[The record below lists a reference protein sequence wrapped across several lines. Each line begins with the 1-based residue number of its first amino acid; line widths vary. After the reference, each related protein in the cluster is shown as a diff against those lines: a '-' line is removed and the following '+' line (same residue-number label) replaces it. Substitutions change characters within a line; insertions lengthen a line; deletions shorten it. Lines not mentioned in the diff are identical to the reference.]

1 MGKQLVDK
9 EKAKRTIENIKPILM
24 TVRDIPQI
32 AEMFILNWGIMCL
45 LPDYALEMI
54 INKNMSYVYKINDEV
69 IAFCL
74 MEYDY
79 EFNVCV
85 DLICVKDKYKGLHLG
100 ENILSFCINNCKNF
114 IFRKVHLHVSTTN
127 IPAFNLYKKLG
138 FQIKDYIAN
147 YYMDEK
153 PEDSNAYYMELNL

>member
-1 MGKQLVDK
+1 MGKQLVNK
-9 EKAKRTIENIKPILM
+9 ENIKRTIENIKPILM
-24 TVRDIPQI
+24 TVEDIPQI
-32 AEMFILNWGIMCL
+32 AEMYILNWGIMCL

-85 DLICVKDKYKGLHLG
+85 DLICVKDKYKRLHLG
-100 ENILSFCINNCKNF
+100 ENILSFCINNCKNS

-127 IPAFNLYKKLG
+127 KPALNLYKKLG
-138 FQIKDYIAN
+138 FQAKNYIEK
-147 YYMDEK
+147 YYIDEK

>member
-1 MGKQLVDK
+1 MGKQLVNK
-9 EKAKRTIENIKPILM
+9 ENIKRTIENIKPILM
-24 TVRDIPQI
+24 TVEDIPQI
-32 AEMFILNWGIMCL
+32 AEMYILNWGIMCL
-45 LPDYALEMI
+45 LPDYVLEMI

-79 EFNVCV
+79 EFYVCV

-114 IFRKVHLHVSTTN
+114 IFRKVHLHVSNTN
-127 IPAFNLYKKLG
+127 KPALNLYKKLG
-138 FQIKDYIAN
+138 FQAKDYIKN
-147 YYMDEK
+147 YYIDEK